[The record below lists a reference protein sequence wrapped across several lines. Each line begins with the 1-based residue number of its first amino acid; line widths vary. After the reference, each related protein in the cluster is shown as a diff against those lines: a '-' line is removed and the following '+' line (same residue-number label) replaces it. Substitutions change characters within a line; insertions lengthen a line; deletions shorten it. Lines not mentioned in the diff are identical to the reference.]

1 MITGTV
7 TSSYEPVVRLA
18 VLGPQGQSQEI
29 EAIVDTG
36 FTGSFTLPP
45 DLIST
50 LGLVPR
56 GQGFGV
62 LADGQR
68 ILFEVFEAE
77 VLWDTRP
84 RRITIY
90 AADSTPLL
98 GMDLLDGYELTMQVI
113 QGGTLS
119 IRALPVS

>member
-18 VLGPQGQSQEI
+18 ILGPQGQSQEI
-29 EAIVDTG
+29 EAVVDTG

-45 DLIST
+45 DLIAT
-50 LGLVPR
+50 LGLMPR
-56 GQGFGV
+56 GQGLGV

-68 ILFEVFEAE
+68 IRFEIFEAE
-77 VLWDTRP
+77 VLWDTQP
-84 RRITIY
+84 RRITVY

-98 GMDLLDGYELTMQVI
+98 GMDLLDGHELTMQI
-113 QGGTLS
+113 FQGGTLS
-119 IRALPVS
+119 IRALSVS